1 MDIEL
6 ARAFDATPEAMWAIL
21 LDPQPMAECVPGM
34 EAVEVVSPTEYLA
47 TIKVKIAFISAR
59 FKVRTVIA
67 QADAPRYLRCE
78 VTGEDSAVGSAIKA
92 VAEMWLT
99 PTEAGTEL
107 RVKGAAT
114 IMGRLGALGLNPV
127 KTKAERMWEDFCVR
141 LAAKLAG
148 PADVEAT
155 PVVPF
160 TAEPAPAA
168 PILAPP
174 IVTPAAVTPAADSVT
189 HIPPR
194 KPGFL
199 ARLLPRSEPGEIRVE
214 LERDGTRAVLHWP
227 AAQGAECLAWLERTF
242 APTR

>member
-6 ARAFDATPEAMWAIL
+6 ARVFDAEPEAMWAIL

-34 EAVEVVSPTEYLA
+34 ESVEVVSPTEYLA

-67 QADAPRYLRCE
+67 EADAPRYLRCE
-78 VTGEDSAVGSAIKA
+78 VTGEDNAVGSAIKA

-127 KTKAERMWEDFCVR
+127 KTKAERMWEEFCVK
-141 LAAKLAG
+141 LAARLAG
-148 PADVEAT
+148 PVDT
-155 PVVPF
+155 VP
-160 TAEPAPAA
+160 AEPVQAPAA
-168 PILAPP
+168 N
-174 IVTPAAVTPAADSVT
+174 TPATAAAAAVADPLPLASA
-189 HIPPR
+189 R

-199 ARLLPRSEPGEIRVE
+199 ARLMPRSEPGDIRVE